1 MFDLFRL
8 HRDQHLLPMIDLAKV
23 ENHQPSHRDVNNKI
37 DELINKQTD
46 RMPCKLYNLIYT

>member
-23 ENHQPSHRDVNNKI
+23 ENHHPSHRDVNNKI
-37 DELINKQTD
+37 DLSMTTFDAPIIEQN
-46 RMPCKLYNLIYT
+46 R